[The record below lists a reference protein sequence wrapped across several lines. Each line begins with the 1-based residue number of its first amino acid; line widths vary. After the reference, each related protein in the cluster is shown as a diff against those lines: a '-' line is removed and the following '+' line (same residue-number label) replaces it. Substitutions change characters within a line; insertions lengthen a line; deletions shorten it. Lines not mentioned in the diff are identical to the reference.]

1 MPGVPSGLGCDACRK
16 QKKKC
21 DTAKP
26 ACGRC
31 ERLDLTCNG
40 ALQKRY
46 KFKQLYASETIV
58 DAARANYTPPNN
70 DGLIWA
76 ISIASSPATAAA
88 DSLRLRF
95 LATIVPSTDFKH
107 NLAWSY
113 GPYLQEVPRRLGV
126 SPSMDAAIEALVHA
140 HHDICQQK
148 PVSVIFV
155 QKYGKALRTLREALQ
170 NEEIA
175 RRPET
180 LAAVMILLTCQG
192 VAGMSGNGHVGTGH
206 AQGAIALMRARGFHK
221 GTDDF
226 ERVMVVSLSTSV
238 LFEALFNPSI
248 QLATSEWHALLS
260 MVSDTEVI
268 FNYLAC
274 FPELMRRGKAA
285 RYCSI
290 PDPTLVQEARA
301 NEEALR
307 RIIEQSRIA
316 ITSRKALSP
325 FAAQARGGPYTND
338 APLMQHVLCVL
349 FGLGIVSACITSGID
364 LENRDLYAWRS
375 SSYADEIIA
384 NLQDVSEW
392 YPIGSG
398 LHHFALVTAWL
409 GTNDEAVRTRLDEE
423 MAFVRN
429 VTKRESIGSW
439 DTSDGKLLWMAKELR
454 LENPP

>member
-21 DTAKP
+21 DTARP
-26 ACGRC
+26 TCGRC
-31 ERLDLTCNG
+31 KRLDLTCNG

-46 KFKQLYASETIV
+46 KFKQLYAADTTV
-58 DAARANYTPPNN
+58 DAARANYMPPNS

-76 ISIASSPATAAA
+76 ISIVSSPATAAA

-155 QKYGKALRTLREALQ
+155 QKYGKALRTLRQALQ
-170 NEEIA
+170 DEEIA

-180 LAAVMILLTCQG
+180 LAAVMIL
-192 VAGMSGNGHVGTGH
+192 VSGASTNGAV
-206 AQGAIALMRARGFHK
+206 ALMRARGLHK
-221 GTDDF
+221 ATDDF

-260 MVSDTEVI
+260 MVSGSELI

-274 FPELMRRGKAA
+274 FPELMRRGKVA
-285 RYCSI
+285 RYTFI
-290 PDPTLVQEARA
+290 PDPSLIQEARA

-307 RIIEQSRIA
+307 HIVEQSSIA
-316 ITSRKALSP
+316 ITTRKAMSP
-325 FAAQARGGPYTND
+325 FSTQARRGPYTND
-338 APLMQHVLCVL
+338 APLMQHILCVL
-349 FGLGIVSACITSGID
+349 LGLGIVSACITSGID
-364 LENRDLYAWRS
+364 LENRDMYAWRS

-409 GTNDEAVRTRLDEE
+409 GTNDEAVRSRLDEE

-429 VTKRESIGSW
+429 VTRRESIGSW
-439 DTSDGKLLWMAKELR
+439 DTSGGKLLWMARELR